1 MSIKLKTETGTI
13 CISGLNTRNRFS
25 TPHYSHIVNILNNGG
40 HMSISENGSYFG
52 FSIYGEIDGKTELLY
67 IVEFKSKK
75 TLVSFN
81 MKLRKE
87 TKVKYEIC

>member
-1 MSIKLKTETGTI
+1 
-13 CISGLNTRNRFS
+13 
-25 TPHYSHIVNILNNGG
+25 
-40 HMSISENGSYFG
+40 MSISENGSYFG